1 MTAPPIPLTM
11 PLSQRARRVRLSPIA
26 AAGQR
31 AAALIS
37 QGRDVLTLTSGE
49 PEFDTPP
56 AIQRAAIA
64 AMARGETRYTPT
76 PGTQALRRAVAERFA
91 ADHAISVAPTEV
103 FIGSGGKQVI
113 FNAFAAT
120 LDAGNEVIV
129 PAPYWSSFP
138 DIVRVNDGS
147 PVIVPCD
154 QQSGFKLTASALASA
169 ITPRTRW
176 VILNSPSNPTGA
188 VYTEDELLS
197 LAEVLRGHP
206 HVLVLLD
213 EIYDQIRFVP
223 AARHWLALAPDLRG
237 RSLILNG
244 ASKTYAMTGWRIGWG
259 IAPAELV
266 QAMTA
271 IQSQVSSGANS
282 IGQAAT
288 AAALQTNDRSFVDF
302 IEHARDAYARRAAL
316 TVAAINRIPGLRLL
330 PPDGAFFA
338 YIHCGGLIG
347 QLRPDGQPLTT
358 DGDVVDWLLE
368 SAGVAVVEGA
378 AYGLSPYFR
387 LSFAAADNVLEAALQ
402 RIEQAIHTLRPARV
416 EARP

>member
-1 MTAPPIPLTM
+1 MTAPTI

-56 AIQRAAIA
+56 AIQQAAIA

-76 PGTQALRRAVAERFA
+76 PGTRALRRAVAERFS
-91 ADHAISVAPTEV
+91 ADHAIHIAPAEV

-113 FNAFAAT
+113 FDAFAAT
-120 LDAGNEVIV
+120 LDAGDEVIV

-138 DIVRVNDGS
+138 DIVRVNDGN
-147 PVIVPCD
+147 PVIVSCD
-154 QQSGFKLTASALASA
+154 QQSGFKLGAGALEAA

-176 VILNSPSNPTGA
+176 VILNSPSNPSGA
-188 VYTEDELLS
+188 VYTEDELLA
-197 LAEVLRGHP
+197 LAEVLRRHP

-213 EIYDQIRFVP
+213 EIYDQIRFVAP
-223 AARHWLALAPDLRG
+223 GRHWLTLAPDLRG

-282 IGQAAT
+282 IGQAAA
-288 AAALQTNDRSFVDF
+288 AAALLANDRAFV
-302 IEHARDAYARRAAL
+302 EQARDAYARRATF

-347 QLRPDGQPLTT
+347 QVRPDGQVLAT
-358 DGDVVDWLLE
+358 DSDVVDWLLD

-387 LSFAAADNVLEAALQ
+387 LSFAAANNVLEAALQ
-402 RIEQAIHTLRPARV
+402 RIAQAVATLRRGSL

>member
-1 MTAPPIPLTM
+1 MTAPTI

-56 AIQRAAIA
+56 AIQQAAIA

-76 PGTQALRRAVAERFA
+76 PGTQALRRAVAERFS
-91 ADHAISVAPTEV
+91 ADHAVPIAPAEV
-103 FIGSGGKQVI
+103 FVASGGKQVI
-113 FNAFAAT
+113 FDAFAAT
-120 LDAGNEVIV
+120 LDAGDEVIV

-138 DIVRVNDGS
+138 DIVRVNDGN

-154 QQSGFKLTASALASA
+154 QQSGFKLSAGALEAA

-176 VILNSPSNPTGA
+176 LILNSPSNPSGA
-188 VYTEDELLS
+188 VYTEDELLA
-197 LAEVLRGHP
+197 LADVLRRHP

-213 EIYDQIRFVP
+213 EIYDHIRFVP
-223 AARHWLALAPDLRG
+223 PGRHWLTLAPDLRG

-266 QAMTA
+266 QAMTV

-282 IGQAAT
+282 IGQAAA
-288 AAALQTNDRSFVDF
+288 AAALLANDRAFV
-302 IEHARDAYARRAAL
+302 EQARDAYARRATL
-316 TVAAINRIPGLRLL
+316 TVAAINRVPGLRLL

-347 QLRPDGQPLTT
+347 QVRPDGQVLST
-358 DGDVVDWLLE
+358 DSDVVDWLLD

-378 AYGLSPYFR
+378 AYGMSPYFR

-402 RIEQAIHTLRPARV
+402 RIGQAVATLRPASV

>member
-1 MTAPPIPLTM
+1 MTAPAIPL
-11 PLSQRARRVRLSPIA
+11 SGRARRVRLSPIA

-31 AAALIS
+31 AAALIG

-49 PEFDTPP
+49 PEFDTPL
-56 AIQRAAIA
+56 AIRQAAID

-76 PGTQALRRAVAERFA
+76 PGTQALRRAVAERFS
-91 ADHAISVAPTEV
+91 ADHAIHVAPAEV
-103 FIGSGGKQVI
+103 FIGNGGKQVI

-120 LDAGNEVIV
+120 LDAGDEVIV

-138 DIVRVNDGS
+138 DIVRVNDAN

-154 QQSGFKLTASALASA
+154 QQTGFKLGASALESA

-188 VYTEDELLS
+188 VYTEDELLA
-197 LAEVLRGHP
+197 LADVLRRHP

-259 IAPAELV
+259 IAPVELV

-282 IGQAAT
+282 LGQAAT
-288 AAALQTNDRSFVDF
+288 AAALQANDRAF
-302 IEHARDAYARRAAL
+302 IEHARNAYARRAAL
-316 TVAAINRIPGLRLL
+316 TVAAINRIPGLYLL

-347 QLRPDGQPLTT
+347 LARPDGPLLAT
-358 DGDVVDWLLE
+358 DADVVDWLLD

-387 LSFAAADNVLEAALQ
+387 LSFAVADRVLEAALQ
-402 RIEQAIHTLRPARV
+402 RVAQAVDTLRPALT
-416 EARP
+416 ETRP

>member
-1 MTAPPIPLTM
+1 MTAPTI

-56 AIQRAAIA
+56 AIQQAAIA

-76 PGTQALRRAVAERFA
+76 PGTQALRRAVAERFS
-91 ADHAISVAPTEV
+91 ADHAIHIAPGEV
-103 FIGSGGKQVI
+103 FIGNGGKQVI
-113 FNAFAAT
+113 FGAFAAT
-120 LDAGNEVIV
+120 LDAGDEVIV

-138 DIVRVNDGS
+138 DIVRVNDGK

-154 QQSGFKLTASALASA
+154 QQSGFKLSAGALEAA

-176 VILNSPSNPTGA
+176 VILNSPSNPSGA
-188 VYTEDELLS
+188 VYTEDELLA
-197 LAEVLRGHP
+197 LADVLRRHP

-213 EIYDQIRFVP
+213 EIYDQIRFIP
-223 AARHWLALAPDLRG
+223 PGRHWLTLAPDLRG

-282 IGQAAT
+282 IGQAA
-288 AAALQTNDRSFVDF
+288 AAATLLANDRVFV
-302 IEHARDAYARRAAL
+302 EQARDAYARRAAS
-316 TVAAINRIPGLRLL
+316 TVAAINRIPGLHLL

-347 QLRPDGQPLTT
+347 QVRPDGQVLAT
-358 DGDVVDWLLE
+358 DSDVVDWLLD

-402 RIEQAIHTLRPARV
+402 RIAQAVATLRPALA

>member
-1 MTAPPIPLTM
+1 MTTPTIA
-11 PLSQRARRVRLSPIA
+11 LSQRARRVRLSPIA

-31 AAALIS
+31 AAALVG
-37 QGRDVLTLTSGE
+37 QGRDVLALTSGE

-56 AIQRAAIA
+56 AIQQAAIA
-64 AMARGETRYTPT
+64 AMARGETRYPPT

-91 ADHAISVAPTEV
+91 ADHAISVAPAEV

-120 LDAGNEVIV
+120 LDAGDEVIV
-129 PAPYWSSFP
+129 PAPYWASFP
-138 DIVRVNDGS
+138 DIVRVNDGK

-154 QQSGFKLTASALASA
+154 QQSGFKLSASALEAA

-176 VILNSPSNPTGA
+176 VILNSPSNPSGA
-188 VYTEDELLS
+188 VYTETELLS
-197 LAEVLRGHP
+197 LADVLRRYP
-206 HVLVLLD
+206 QVLVLLD

-223 AARHWLALAPDLRG
+223 PARHWLALAPDLRG

-288 AAALQTNDRSFVDF
+288 AAALQANDRTLADF
-302 IEHARDAYARRAAL
+302 IEHARNAYARRAAL
-316 TVAAINRIPGLRLL
+316 TVAAINRISGLRLL

-347 QLRPDGQPLTT
+347 QLRPDGRVLAT
-358 DGDVVDWLLE
+358 DGDVVDWLLD

-387 LSFAAADNVLEAALQ
+387 LSFAVADHVLEAALQ
-402 RIEQAIHTLRPARV
+402 RIEQAVGTLRPALA
-416 EARP
+416 EAHP

>member
-1 MTAPPIPLTM
+1 M
-11 PLSQRARRVRLSPIA
+11 
-26 AAGQR
+26 
-31 AAALIS
+31 
-37 QGRDVLTLTSGE
+37 
-49 PEFDTPP
+49 
-56 AIQRAAIA
+56 
-64 AMARGETRYTPT
+64 
-76 PGTQALRRAVAERFA
+76 
-91 ADHAISVAPTEV
+91 

-120 LDAGNEVIV
+120 LDAGDEVIV
-129 PAPYWSSFP
+129 PAPYWPSFP
-138 DIVRVNDGS
+138 DIVRVNDGT

-154 QQSGFKLTASALASA
+154 QESGFKLSASALESA

-188 VYTEDELLS
+188 VYTEDELLA
-197 LAEVLRGHP
+197 LAEVLRRHP

-223 AARHWLALAPDLRG
+223 PARHWLALAPDLRG

-259 IAPAELV
+259 IAPAELL

-271 IQSQVSSGANS
+271 IQSQISSGANS

-288 AAALQTNDRSFVDF
+288 AAALQANDRTFV
-302 IEHARDAYARRAAL
+302 EHAHDAYARRAAL
-316 TVAAINRIPGLRLL
+316 TVAAINKIPGLRLL

-347 QLRPDGQPLTT
+347 QSRPDGQFLAT
-358 DGDVVDWLLE
+358 DSDVVDWLLE

-387 LSFAAADNVLEAALQ
+387 LSFAAADNVLQAALQ
-402 RIEQAIHTLRPARV
+402 RIAQAIGTLRPALA

>member
-1 MTAPPIPLTM
+1 MTASAIPF
-11 PLSQRARRVRLSPIA
+11 SGRARRVRLSPIA

-56 AIQRAAIA
+56 AIQQAAIA
-64 AMARGETRYTPT
+64 AMTRGETRYTPT
-76 PGTQALRRAVAERFA
+76 PGTQALRRAVAERFTV
-91 ADHAISVAPTEV
+91 DHAISVAPDEV
-103 FIGSGGKQVI
+103 FISNGGKQVI

-120 LDAGNEVIV
+120 LDAGDEVIV

-138 DIVRVNDGS
+138 DIVRVNDGN

-154 QQSGFKLTASALASA
+154 QLSGFKLTAGELESA

-176 VILNSPSNPTGA
+176 VILNSPSNATGA

-197 LAEVLRGHP
+197 LAVVLRRHP

-223 AARHWLALAPDLRG
+223 VTRHWLALAPDLRE

-266 QAMTA
+266 LAMTA

-288 AAALQTNDRSFVDF
+288 TAALQANDRAFVDD
-302 IEHARDAYARRAAL
+302 ARNAYARRAAL
-316 TVAAINRIPGLRLL
+316 TVTAINRISGLRLL

-347 QLRPDGQPLTT
+347 QSRPDRRVLAT

-368 SAGVAVVEGA
+368 SAGVAVVEGM

-387 LSFAAADNVLEAALQ
+387 LSFAVADNVLEAALK
-402 RIEQAIHTLRPARV
+402 RIAQAVDTLLPALA

>member
-1 MTAPPIPLTM
+1 MTTPSIT
-11 PLSQRARRVRLSPIA
+11 LSQRARRVRLSPIA

-31 AAALIS
+31 AAALIR
-37 QGRDVLTLTSGE
+37 QGRDVLTLTAGE

-56 AIQRAAIA
+56 AIQQAAIA

-76 PGTQALRRAVAERFA
+76 PGTEVLRRAVAERFN
-91 ADHAISVAPTEV
+91 ADHAIGVVPAEV

-120 LDAGNEVIV
+120 LDGGDEVIV

-154 QQSGFKLTASALASA
+154 QQSGFKLTAGALASA

-197 LAEVLRGHP
+197 LAKVLRAHP
-206 HVLVLLD
+206 QVLVLLD

-223 AARHWLALAPDLRG
+223 PARHWLALAPDLRA

-282 IGQAAT
+282 IGQAAA
-288 AAALQTNDRSFVDF
+288 AAALLANDRAFV
-302 IEHARDAYARRAAL
+302 EQARDAYARRATL
-316 TVAAINRIPGLRLL
+316 TVAAINRVPGLRLL

-347 QLRPDGQPLTT
+347 QVRPDGQVLAT
-358 DGDVVDWLLE
+358 DSDVVDWLLD

-402 RIEQAIHTLRPARV
+402 RIAQAVATLSPASD
-416 EARP
+416 EAQP

>member
-1 MTAPPIPLTM
+1 MTTPAIA
-11 PLSQRARRVRLSPIA
+11 LSQRARRVRLSPIA

-31 AAALIS
+31 AAALAG
-37 QGRDVLTLTSGE
+37 QGRDVLALTSGE
-49 PEFDTPP
+49 PEFDTPR
-56 AIQRAAIA
+56 AIQQAAIA
-64 AMARGETRYTPT
+64 AMARGETRYAPT
-76 PGTQALRRAVAERFA
+76 PGTQALRHAVAERFA
-91 ADHAISVAPTEV
+91 ADHAISVAPAEV

-120 LDAGNEVIV
+120 LDAGDEVIV
-129 PAPYWSSFP
+129 PAPYWASFP
-138 DIVRVNDGS
+138 DIVRVNDGN

-154 QQSGFKLTASALASA
+154 QHSGFKLSASALEAA
-169 ITPRTRW
+169 ITSRTRW
-176 VILNSPSNPTGA
+176 VILNSPSNPSGA
-188 VYTEDELLS
+188 VYTENELVS
-197 LAEVLRGHP
+197 LADVLRRHP
-206 HVLVLLD
+206 QVLVLLD
-213 EIYDQIRFVP
+213 EIYNQIRFVP
-223 AARHWLALAPDLRG
+223 PARHWLALAPDLRG

-288 AAALQTNDRSFVDF
+288 AAALQANDRTLADF
-302 IEHARDAYARRAAL
+302 IEHARSAYARRAAL
-316 TVAAINRIPGLRLL
+316 TVAAIHRIPGLHLL
-330 PPDGAFFA
+330 APDGAFFA

-347 QLRPDGQPLTT
+347 QLRPDGRVLAT
-358 DGDVVDWLLE
+358 DSDVVDWLLD

-387 LSFAAADNVLEAALQ
+387 LSFAVADHVLEAALQ
-402 RIEQAIHTLRPARV
+402 RIEQAVGTLRRALA